1 VSARQPVIG
10 ITCEVL
16 VPERGPAAYNLLC
29 DHRYAESVKRA
40 GGFPLILPIAERP
53 AVIRRG
59 LDPID
64 GLVFVGGEDV
74 DPALYGERPK
84 PGTGTMFGPR
94 LRFEQALYR
103 GARRRHLPILGVC
116 YGMQLINVL
125 HGGTLYQD
133 IARDAKSPQ
142 DHRDKR
148 KPLHAVRIEPGSRL
162 ARIVGAGPVRVH
174 CEHHQAV
181 RRLAQGFRAVAHA
194 KDGLVE
200 AMESDAEQVLAVQ
213 WHPER
218 TLGSR
223 ATQRLFR
230 HLVRLSRRHARG
242 STAVTARPPSR
253 AQAAA
258 RTRARAGTRAAK
270 R

>member
-1 VSARQPVIG
+1 MSARQPVIG

-29 DHRYAESVKRA
+29 DHRYAEAVKRA
-40 GGFPLILPIAERP
+40 GGFPLILPIAQRP
-53 AVIRRG
+53 AVIRRC
-59 LDPID
+59 LDAID
-64 GLVFVGGEDV
+64 GLVIVGGEDV
-74 DPALYGERPK
+74 DPALYGERKK
-84 PGTGTMFGPR
+84 PGTGTIFGPR

-103 GARRRHLPILGVC
+103 GARRRKLPMLGVC

-125 HGGTLYQD
+125 HGGTLHQD
-133 IARDAKSPQ
+133 IARDAKSRQ

-148 KPLHAVRIEPGSRL
+148 RPLHTVRFERGSRL
-162 ARIVGAGPVRVH
+162 ARIVGTTSTRVH

-181 RRLAQGFRAVAHA
+181 NRLARGFRAVAHA
-194 KDGLVE
+194 KDGLIE

-218 TLGSR
+218 TLDSR

-230 HLVRLSRRHARG
+230 HLVGLSRRNAR
-242 STAVTARPPSR
+242 RR
-253 AQAAA
+253 
-258 RTRARAGTRAAK
+258 
-270 R
+270 